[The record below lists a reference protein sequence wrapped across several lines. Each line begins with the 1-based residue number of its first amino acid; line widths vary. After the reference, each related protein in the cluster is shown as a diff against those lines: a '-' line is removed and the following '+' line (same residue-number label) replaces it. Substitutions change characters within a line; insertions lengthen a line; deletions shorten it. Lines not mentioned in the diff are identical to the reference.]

1 LPPLRIR
8 NPVNPRSPPMPSRP
22 HVPQIGPQRRRVPAS
37 KEQFTMTYPGIFA
50 ALARERSATVL
61 AEAEAARWTVERRA
75 R

>member
-1 LPPLRIR
+1 
-8 NPVNPRSPPMPSRP
+8 
-22 HVPQIGPQRRRVPAS
+22 
-37 KEQFTMTYPGIFA
+37 MTYPGIFA